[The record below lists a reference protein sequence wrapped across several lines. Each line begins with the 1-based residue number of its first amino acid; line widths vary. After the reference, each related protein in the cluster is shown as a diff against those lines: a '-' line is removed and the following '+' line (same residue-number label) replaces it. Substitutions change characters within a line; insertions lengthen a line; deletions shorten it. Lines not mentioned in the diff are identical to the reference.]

1 MDLQST
7 LEQTFATNFQVY
19 FRTHSAHVN
28 IIGRNFYSDHKL
40 LQKIYEGLQG
50 DVDTLGELLRT
61 IKAFFP
67 RDLTQVISDSA
78 TGDRTVEGS
87 SEELLEG
94 VYDDIEVLID
104 QYTELYAAAEAED
117 HIEISNYAQD
127 QIRVMRK
134 TCWMLRSILEN
145 DHGPVAVNLY
155 DND

>member
-28 IIGRNFYSDHKL
+28 IVGRNFYSDHKL

-50 DVDTLGELLRT
+50 DIDTLGELLRT
-61 IKAFFP
+61 IQAFFP
-67 RDLTQVISDSA
+67 RSLNEVVNNSAASDSSMQG
-78 TGDRTVEGS
+78 TS
-87 SEELLEG
+87 LELLES
-94 VYDDIEVLID
+94 VYDDIDILID
-104 QYTELYAAAEAED
+104 QYTELYSAAEDEG
-117 HIEISNYAQD
+117 HIEISNFAQD

-145 DHGPVAVNLY
+145 DHGADSDTFY